1 MRTTELH
8 ELSLFDGLTD
18 QQLGQLLDAGAEL
31 TFEAGLEL
39 FRHGD
44 PADYWWVLLDGAV
57 DLVRRTQQ
65 DETVVSQMATP
76 GRWAGGHRAWDARG
90 VYLATGRT
98 RTAVRVFRVAAT
110 DLRALTEAWFP
121 FGMHIIEGLFG
132 TARSIESAVRQRD
145 ALVTLG
151 TLAAGLAHEINNP
164 AAAAARAVAAL
175 RETCGTLLSALR
187 RLADDELTAA
197 QFAALDQL
205 RLDAVA
211 PSAPLDPLDLSDLQ
225 ESLGSWL
232 ADHGVA
238 ECWTIAPVLAKA
250 GIDVAWCEQ
259 ASDVLGGRALAPAL
273 VWVASTFAA
282 TDLLGVVSSSTR
294 RVSELVGSVRSY
306 SQLDRASMQDTDLVE
321 GLEST
326 LVMLGHKMRGA
337 VRVERRFGADV
348 PRVSAYAGELNQA
361 WTNLIDNAI
370 DAMDGAGTLRLV
382 TRLDGDAVVV
392 EVGDTGPGMTPDVR
406 ARAFEAF
413 FTTKDV
419 GKGTGLGLDIV
430 RRIVEERHGGTLG
443 IDSRPGDTVVWVRLP
458 IHRAIREPGT
468 STDK

>member
-1 MRTTELH
+1 MRASDLH
-8 ELSLFDGLTD
+8 AVGLFDGLTD
-18 QQLGQLLDAGAEL
+18 QQLEQLLAVGVEL
-31 TFEAGLEL
+31 RFEAGQEL

-44 PADYWWVLLDGAV
+44 PADFWWVLLDGAIE
-57 DLVRRTQQ
+57 LVRRTAQ
-65 DETVVSQMATP
+65 DESVVGQMASP
-76 GRWAGGHRAWDARG
+76 GRWAGGFRAWDARG
-90 VYLATGRT
+90 VYLATGRA
-98 RTAVRVFRVAAT
+98 RTAGRLFRVAAT
-110 DLRALTEAWFP
+110 DLRALTESWFP

-175 RETCGTLLSALR
+175 KDTCDTLLSSLR
-187 RLADDELTAA
+187 QLADGDLAA
-197 QFAALDQL
+197 DQFRALDQL
-205 RLDAVA
+205 RVEVAA

-225 ESLGSWL
+225 EDLGSWL
-232 ADHGVA
+232 TGHGVSQG
-238 ECWTIAPVLAKA
+238 WSIAPVLAKA
-250 GIDVAWCEQ
+250 GIDVAWCERV
-259 ASDVLGGRALAPAL
+259 ADVVTGPALAPAL

-294 RVSELVGSVRSY
+294 RVSELVGAVRSY

-326 LVMLGHKMRGA
+326 LVMLGHKMRGGL
-337 VRVERRFGADV
+337 RVERRFGQEV
-348 PRVSAYAGELNQA
+348 PRISAYAGELNQA
-361 WTNLIDNAI
+361 WTNLIDNAL
-370 DAMDGAGTLRLV
+370 DAMDGAGTLRLT

-392 EVGDTGPGMTPDVR
+392 EVGDTGPGMPPEVR

-430 RRIVEERHGGTLG
+430 RRIIEERHGGTIG

-458 IHRAIREPGT
+458 IDRGSSPARP
-468 STDK
+468 